1 MNKLP
6 WAILGTSLVLTGIIW
21 IGFLYSESNIQNIK
35 FDSEVQFMTD
45 SVSDRLSQYEQVLV
59 GAKGLFAASEKV
71 EYDEWSDYVQI
82 QNINERYPGIQGIG
96 YIHHI
101 TNDERDE
108 LINEMKNYGVT
119 DFTVHPDGI
128 RDEYYPIIF
137 LEPQDI
143 RNKEAMGYDI
153 YFQETRAEAVNTV
166 KETGET
172 TVTGKIILVQEID
185 DDIQNGFLMLVPV
198 YTNGQ
203 PQTSDNL
210 EGMVY
215 AVFRMNDFVEGIFGL
230 ESFEYIHMEIY
241 DNIIS
246 EDSLFFDS
254 YDVVPHDVHDDVFF
268 KKVTLAENNRDWIF
282 VYEGM
287 QPPHEGIE
295 QLALFLIP
303 IIGVAMSFLLFYVI
317 RLFANF
323 TAKQEQI
330 DKLKEIEKQKTEF
343 LSTIAHELKTPLTP
357 ITGWAEAL
365 TNPKIVGEITE
376 KQKKAVNAIYSNAV
390 KLNKLIGDLLDV
402 QKLEIDRMEMNNT
415 PFDVKEL
422 IETICQN
429 FEHEFNK
436 KNVKL
441 QNNCNQRIVING
453 DAHRLEQV
461 FNNMIN
467 NALDF
472 IPNDTGIVELDAEQT
487 GEFVMFSVKDN
498 GVGISKENQKNLFK
512 KFYQIDSSNIRKH
525 GGTGLGLSICEG
537 IIKKMG
543 GQIWC
548 ESELGKGTIFYFT
561 VPKDAGD
568 KTS

>member
-1 MNKLP
+1 MQHLNKLP

-254 YDVVPHDVHDDVFF
+254 YDVVPHDVHDDVFL
-268 KKVTLAENNRDWIF
+268 KK
-282 VYEGM
+282 
-287 QPPHEGIE
+287 
-295 QLALFLIP
+295 
-303 IIGVAMSFLLFYVI
+303 
-317 RLFANF
+317 
-323 TAKQEQI
+323 
-330 DKLKEIEKQKTEF
+330 
-343 LSTIAHELKTPLTP
+343 
-357 ITGWAEAL
+357 
-365 TNPKIVGEITE
+365 
-376 KQKKAVNAIYSNAV
+376 
-390 KLNKLIGDLLDV
+390 
-402 QKLEIDRMEMNNT
+402 
-415 PFDVKEL
+415 
-422 IETICQN
+422 
-429 FEHEFNK
+429 
-436 KNVKL
+436 
-441 QNNCNQRIVING
+441 
-453 DAHRLEQV
+453 
-461 FNNMIN
+461 
-467 NALDF
+467 
-472 IPNDTGIVELDAEQT
+472 
-487 GEFVMFSVKDN
+487 
-498 GVGISKENQKNLFK
+498 
-512 KFYQIDSSNIRKH
+512 
-525 GGTGLGLSICEG
+525 
-537 IIKKMG
+537 
-543 GQIWC
+543 
-548 ESELGKGTIFYFT
+548 
-561 VPKDAGD
+561 
-568 KTS
+568 